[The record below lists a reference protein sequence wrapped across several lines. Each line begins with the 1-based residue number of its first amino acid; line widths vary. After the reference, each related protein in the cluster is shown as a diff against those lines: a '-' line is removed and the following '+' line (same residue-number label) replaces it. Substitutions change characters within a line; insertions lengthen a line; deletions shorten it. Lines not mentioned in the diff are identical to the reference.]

1 MQHLKI
7 CDCDTTVTI
16 PFTER
21 IRQTSAL
28 GQEWFAYM
36 EEGSCP
42 PNILKSQNIKLKLDL
57 NMKILIVSGSLRKE
71 SLTMVLTEIAY
82 EYAKKNYDDVE
93 YLDLRK
99 TRINNFEGF
108 EAQYDEN
115 TDKTIKLVQNSDVFI
130 LGCPVYNGLIG
141 SALKNL
147 FEFVDYKALERK
159 IAGFIVKSGSN
170 ISFLQVQGQLQALMN
185 YFRVISNPRAVFVTD
200 EDFEG
205 MKLKN
210 RKIEGR
216 IKRLIDETVKMKP

>member
-1 MQHLKI
+1 
-7 CDCDTTVTI
+7 
-16 PFTER
+16 
-21 IRQTSAL
+21 
-28 GQEWFAYM
+28 
-36 EEGSCP
+36 
-42 PNILKSQNIKLKLDL
+42 
-57 NMKILIVSGSLRKE
+57 MKILIVSGSLRKE
-71 SLTMVLTEIAY
+71 SLTRVLTDIAY